1 MNRIAVRGD
10 HGVKASPKQTRLSV
24 GLGTSASI
32 QIHASATPSN
42 ILPRPISPHTGT
54 PPTAKEADMTT
65 PAGKRMSLH
74 ENLLLRILSTTPSDK
89 PLFRQNSSDATPS
102 QRTTDDSFDSC
113 LSGSES
119 PLLGFFNATPD
130 AMRCNTPPNAEGI
143 VNNRH
148 LQMLYRDLNSP
159 SATARLRALR
169 ALKSPSK
176 RNAYGNFDVS
186 YAEQDIITAEERIEP
201 EKRDIRDI
209 LGNVCVY
216 VEVRSGTDNRSDG
229 IKEHVASLGAK
240 VNERLLKDT
249 THVIFKDGLLSTY
262 QKAKKMNIPVVSVL
276 WIEACKRHMC
286 LMNPDDFNISNVERY
301 ENPELFKRIRRQKSM
316 QPGATETAGNK
327 KRTAVTGKP
336 KGPLVIS
343 PPSKLPVLH
352 RIRNDDQL
360 ERILNDFEA
369 HNQIAN
375 ANTGPIDEFD
385 EMLHG
390 APMRMLERF
399 RSTPTQLDSPATD
412 IARGTVD
419 VDEAYTTPQGT
430 TNAKS
435 NTETRRELFA
445 VADSGSKKSAGSSA
459 SRSRRRTIL
468 FTPQMKNLEEEN
480 VAPSPLNCI
489 EETPKESTGR
499 SRRRTMVAA
508 SEQTPQNVSETS
520 FRGRRKTIVAVD
532 SKQNHPAAAPTPNKR
547 TRRSSMATGNGVK
560 SPPAIDACQNQQRK
574 TVVASKENISPSLLR
589 TPVTDGRKD
598 RSSTRSRRK
607 TVTFGNEENTP
618 PAVAL
623 GLSHTL
629 ITKRAT
635 ICSPKDMEVSTI
647 PQTSAPNTKHATEL
661 TKINSNGSE
670 MSVTSPAEKS
680 VINKI
685 DGKTS
690 TSVQRRSLF
699 NPSAAADIVPGKNTD
714 NTGTSVM
721 SISSTSTGSVR
732 RRTLFKPGN
741 STFMEPLEVSETP
754 PEPSAAQ
761 SRADSTHNGSS
772 ICNRPNPT
780 SSSTP
785 KPTATGKETNMRRKT
800 LLEAY
805 EESVMFS
812 STRAPDRR
820 RRTIFDISMDIMDQR
835 LSEINRQAAAAKKQ
849 TTSGSSNLANEKDD
863 FAAVDVQQSHPVG
876 LISPPPS
883 QGQQTSLT
891 EFYRKAVRSCEKSSK
906 PTERSTSSSSS
917 VTEEPPAVV
926 PRKRRL
932 FNVQSTEEQPIAKT
946 PPIASKPITARTT
959 ATKRRSLAPTHD
971 GPMDQ
976 TASLKKRRTTALFES
991 LPEAQATKKKQ
1002 QQQQFPI
1009 GRGLPTVASQYNHG
1023 ASNHQ
1028 QERQYLATTNLH
1040 TEQTA
1045 FVKEAI
1051 EKLDGFIIEQDVSDN
1066 TTHLVSLEPRRTIN
1080 LLRALVRGLWIVRYD
1095 WIVESFRARRW
1106 LPEEQFEVRDFSM
1119 AVQINRSERQAFGSQ
1134 YRSELFT
1141 DYGPF
1146 WVSPGCAVPARQLRE
1161 LLLLCRG
1168 KVTGNKLKAKY
1179 LVVENDDEGRQ
1190 PHSEQASADGQIF
1203 VTPLWILDS
1212 ITVNKV
1218 KKLSCKYRLG

>member
-1 MNRIAVRGD
+1 MNRFAVRGE
-10 HGVKASPKQTRLSV
+10 HGVIASPKQTRLSV

-42 ILPRPISPHTGT
+42 ILPRSISPHTGT
-54 PPTAKEADMTT
+54 PPTAKEVDMTT

-89 PLFRQNSSDATPS
+89 PLFRQNSSDGTPS

-130 AMRCNTPPNAEGI
+130 AMRCNTPPTAEGI

-186 YAEQDIITAEERIEP
+186 YAEQDIITAEERTEP
-201 EKRDIRDI
+201 EKRDIRDV

-286 LMNPDDFNISNVERY
+286 LMNPDDFKISNVERY

-327 KRTAVTGKP
+327 KRTAITGKP
-336 KGPLVIS
+336 KGVQPIIS

-352 RIRNDDQL
+352 RIRKDDQL

-375 ANTGPIDEFD
+375 ANTGPIDEYD

-399 RSTPTQLDSPATD
+399 RSTPTQLDSPATEMD
-412 IARGTVD
+412 KG
-419 VDEAYTTPQGT
+419 DEDDAYATPKATTD
-430 TNAKS
+430 AKS
-435 NTETRRELFA
+435 TAETRRELFA
-445 VADSGSKKSAGSSA
+445 IVDSGSKKSAGSSA

-480 VAPSPLNCI
+480 VVPSPLNCI

-499 SRRRTMVAA
+499 SRRRTIVAP

-520 FRGRRKTIVAVD
+520 ARGRRKTIVAVE
-532 SKQNHPAAAPTPNKR
+532 SKQSHPASVPTSNTR
-547 TRRSSMATGNGVK
+547 TRRSSMAAVNEAVT
-560 SPPAIDACQNQQRK
+560 
-574 TVVASKENISPSLLR
+574 SKDNISPSMLR

-607 TVTFGNEENTP
+607 TVAFGNEENTP
-618 PAVAL
+618 PTAAL
-623 GLSHTL
+623 GISRTI
-629 ITKRAT
+629 ITKRTT
-635 ICSPKDMEVSTI
+635 ICSPKDMEVSTV
-647 PQTSAPNTKHATEL
+647 PQTTVANTKLVTEL
-661 TKINSNGSE
+661 TKVNSNGSE
-670 MSVTSPAEKS
+670 MSVSSPAEKS
-680 VINKI
+680 ATSKI
-685 DGKTS
+685 DGKPS
-690 TSVQRRSLF
+690 TVTGARRRTLF
-699 NPSAAADIVPGKNTD
+699 NPSAADILPVPA
-714 NTGTSVM
+714 SSIM

-732 RRTLFKPGN
+732 RRTLFTPGN

-754 PEPSAAQ
+754 PEPLLAQ
-761 SRADSTHNGSS
+761 SRPGSTHNGSS

-785 KPTATGKETNMRRKT
+785 KPTATEKETNMRRKT

-805 EESVMFS
+805 EESVLFS

-849 TTSGSSNLANEKDD
+849 TTSASSDLSTEMDD
-863 FAAVDVQQSHPVG
+863 QEARPVG
-876 LISPPPS
+876 LISPPPP

-891 EFYRKAVRSCEKSSK
+891 EFYRKAVRSCEKSGKSA
-906 PTERSTSSSSS
+906 EGSTSSSSS
-917 VTEEPPAVV
+917 VMEEPPAVV
-926 PRKRRL
+926 PRKRKL
-932 FNVQSTEEQPIAKT
+932 FNVQSAEEQPIAKT
-946 PPIASKPITARTT
+946 PPIATKSIAAKTN
-959 ATKRRSLAPTHD
+959 ATKRRSLAPIRD
-971 GPMDQ
+971 GPIEPSGSVT

-991 LPEAQATKKKQ
+991 LPETQA
-1002 QQQQFPI
+1002 
-1009 GRGLPTVASQYNHG
+1009 
-1023 ASNHQ
+1023 
-1028 QERQYLATTNLH
+1028 
-1040 TEQTA
+1040 
-1045 FVKEAI
+1045 
-1051 EKLDGFIIEQDVSDN
+1051 
-1066 TTHLVSLEPRRTIN
+1066 
-1080 LLRALVRGLWIVRYD
+1080 
-1095 WIVESFRARRW
+1095 
-1106 LPEEQFEVRDFSM
+1106 
-1119 AVQINRSERQAFGSQ
+1119 
-1134 YRSELFT
+1134 
-1141 DYGPF
+1141 
-1146 WVSPGCAVPARQLRE
+1146 
-1161 LLLLCRG
+1161 
-1168 KVTGNKLKAKY
+1168 
-1179 LVVENDDEGRQ
+1179 
-1190 PHSEQASADGQIF
+1190 
-1203 VTPLWILDS
+1203 
-1212 ITVNKV
+1212 V
-1218 KKLSCKYRLG
+1218 KKNSSSSNFL